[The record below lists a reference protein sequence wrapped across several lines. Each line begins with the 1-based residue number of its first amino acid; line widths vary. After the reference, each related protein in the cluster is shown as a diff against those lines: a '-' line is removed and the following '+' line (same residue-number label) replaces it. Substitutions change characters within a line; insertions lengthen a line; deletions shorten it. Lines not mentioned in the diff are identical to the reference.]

1 MPDHR
6 PGQFIQFVA
15 DNVDHNIRTLDGC
28 NTFHSMG
35 MIASFTPGKFVSKPI
50 PRIAVSSD
58 DIKMAG
64 KIDIKNFH
72 SYTGDVP
79 LSFKKLNVIKNIDL
93 TTDIDLLWDISL
105 YLHPRRPSWSGMMQS
120 VHQGVHPR
128 EVISSFSSYDR
139 PRPQ

>member
-1 MPDHR
+1 M
-6 PGQFIQFVA
+6 IYSVLLLFVYP
-15 DNVDHNIRTLDGC
+15 I
-28 NTFHSMG
+28 
-35 MIASFTPGKFVSKPI
+35 FTPGKFVSKPI
-50 PRIAVSSD
+50 PRIAVSCD
-58 DIKMAG
+58 DIKTAG